1 MADEKNIQQDIILN
15 YKTNALN
22 AAKEVDAL
30 NNAYENVNDEK
41 VRSTNETKKEEQA
54 YKSMKAQIREATQE
68 QQRLAQMYG
77 VTSKE
82 ALKAAQNLAQLKD
95 EMDEAKDYSDAFNPD
110 QKMTALATSAK
121 VAGIGMQGVTSGMAL
136 FGEANEETEKQILK
150 VQAAMAFSDAVS
162 GIFDMAGEIGKL
174 EAQAKAMWI
183 GLTTSKTA
191 DTVATEINTASNAKG
206 AVTKGAATVATTA
219 LTGATTFSTIATTA
233 ATIATNIFNASLAIL
248 TAPIFLVVAGIAAL
262 VLGIGYLTGAFGDFS
277 GEAAKAEQAN
287 KKLSSEID
295 KLSKANEKANEQMA
309 FSASAA
315 IAMAKAQGKS
325 AEEVRKLKEELIN
338 QEVAEKR
345 LNAVKAYSIYLEAQ
359 RVAGLEDATDAQK
372 ETAKKATEFYQK
384 TNGDYNNS
392 LKARRQMAIDHKV
405 EIVQEET
412 QKNKELE
419 DKRKEAAKK
428 EADERKRKHEEELK
442 ERQRLKDELKKLED
456 KYIFDIENLKDKT
469 DEQKLARQK
478 ARDLEEIEALRKK
491 GEDVSTLLKLNSE
504 KYAILEEELRL
515 KRVDEKAVKDKEEA
529 DKKAEDAKA
538 AADKEIEIAQAIAD
552 QKAQLEE
559 SRMAIADK
567 GVAFLSQ
574 IAGKNKAL
582 QKAAIIAENAV
593 SIGKT
598 LIANAAGNA
607 QAIAQGTAL
616 GVTDPTAPA
625 RAAAMVVNNNV
636 STALGV
642 ATSIAATAK
651 ALSALGGG
659 GGASGGGSASG
670 MSAPS
675 GGNAPQVQ
683 FQNSSENQIATSV
696 AGNINEQ
703 PPVQAFVV
711 SSEVTTAQQLDRNRI
726 DSNSF

>member
-41 VRSTNETKKEEQA
+41 VRGTNETKKEEQA

-136 FGEANEETEKQILK
+136 FGEANEETEKQLLK

-277 GEAAKAEQAN
+277 GDAAKAEQAN

-419 DKRKEAAKK
+419 DKRREAAKK

-456 KYIFDIENLKDKT
+456 KYIFDIENLNDKT

-478 ARDLEEIEALRKK
+478 TRDLEEIEALRKK

-529 DKKAEDAKA
+529 DKQAETDKKKAEDAKIIEDA
-538 AADKEIEIAQAIAD
+538 MLEQKEAIEDKKLEIASKGIQLLAGVFGKS
-552 QKAQLEE
+552 KA
-559 SRMAIADK
+559 M
-567 GVAFLSQ
+567 
-574 IAGKNKAL
+574 
-582 QKAAIIAENAV
+582 QKAAIIAENAIG
-593 SIGKT
+593 IGKMV
-598 LIANAAGNA
+598 IDNNRANIGALATP
-607 QAIAQGTAL
+607 QAIASSGASAAPVIAL
-616 GVTDPTAPA
+616 
-625 RAAAMVVNNNV
+625 NNITTGIGIA
-636 STALGV
+636 S
-642 ATSIAATAK
+642 SIAATAK
-651 ALSALGGG
+651 ALSAVGGGG

-711 SSEVTTAQQLDRNRI
+711 SSEVTTAQALDRNRI

>member
-15 YKTNALN
+15 FKTNALN
-22 AAKEVDAL
+22 ASKEVDAL

-136 FGEANEETEKQILK
+136 FGEANEETEKQLLK

-174 EAQAKAMWI
+174 EAQTKAMWI

-442 ERQRLKDELKKLED
+442 ERQRLKEELKKLED
-456 KYIFDIENLKDKT
+456 KYIFDIENLNDKT

-529 DKKAEDAKA
+529 DKQAEIDKKKADDAKIIEDAMLEQKEA
-538 AADKEIEIAQAIAD
+538 IEDKKLEIASKGIQLLAGVFGKS
-552 QKAQLEE
+552 KA
-559 SRMAIADK
+559 M
-567 GVAFLSQ
+567 
-574 IAGKNKAL
+574 
-582 QKAAIIAENAV
+582 QKAAIIAENAIG
-593 SIGKT
+593 IGKMV
-598 LIANAAGNA
+598 IDNNRANIGALATP
-607 QAIAQGTAL
+607 QAIATSGASAAPVIAL
-616 GVTDPTAPA
+616 
-625 RAAAMVVNNNV
+625 NNITTGIGIA
-636 STALGV
+636 S
-642 ATSIAATAK
+642 SIAATAK
-651 ALSALGGG
+651 ALSAVGGGG

>member
-1 MADEKNIQQDIILN
+1 MADENNIQQDIILN

-419 DKRKEAAKK
+419 DKRREAAKK

-442 ERQRLKDELKKLED
+442 AAIKAKEDLKSLEQR
-456 KYIFDIENLKDKT
+456 YTTDIQNLKDKT
-469 DEQKLARQK
+469 EEQKLARQK
-478 ARDLEEIEALRKK
+478 QRDLNEINALKVK
-491 GEDVSTLLKLNSE
+491 DSEKENLLKLHEE
-504 KYAILEEELRL
+504 KYAILEGELTTKRETEKRDKVKAFAVNFINDLQEDKNKRL
-515 KRVDEKAVKDKEEA
+515 
-529 DKKAEDAKA
+529 
-538 AADKEIEIAQAIAD
+538 EIEQAIAE
-552 QKAQLEE
+552 QKEAIEDKKLEIASKGIQLL
-559 SRMAIADK
+559 A
-567 GVAFLSQ
+567 GVF
-574 IAGKNKAL
+574 GKSKAM
-582 QKAAIIAENAV
+582 QKAAIIAENAIG
-593 SIGKT
+593 IGKMV
-598 LIANAAGNA
+598 IDNNRANIGALATP
-607 QAIAQGTAL
+607 QAIATSGASAAPVIAL
-616 GVTDPTAPA
+616 
-625 RAAAMVVNNNV
+625 NNITTGIGIA
-636 STALGV
+636 S
-642 ATSIAATAK
+642 SIAATAK
-651 ALSALGGG
+651 ALSAVGGGG

-703 PPVQAFVV
+703 PPIQAFVV
-711 SSEVTTAQQLDRNRI
+711 SSEVTTAQSLDRNRI